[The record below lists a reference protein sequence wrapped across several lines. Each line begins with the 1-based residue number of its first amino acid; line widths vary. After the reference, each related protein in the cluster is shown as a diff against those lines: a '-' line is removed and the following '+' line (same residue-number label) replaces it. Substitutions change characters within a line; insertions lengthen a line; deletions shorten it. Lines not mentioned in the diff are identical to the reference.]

1 MAFVLLKDED
11 GKDFICHSAN
21 IASISAGASDVV
33 IEVHKG
39 ATVKT
44 DRSQQSHLQQHFR
57 ISADR
62 KAPDAA
68 ALQLAGDIAAADRD
82 GKNLDLRHR
91 APPALVKQ
99 PYDPGYGW

>member
-11 GKDFICHSAN
+11 GQDFICHSAN
-21 IASISAGASDVV
+21 IASITAGASDVV

-44 DRSQQSHLQQHFR
+44 DRSLQSHLQQQFR
-57 ISADR
+57 ISAER
-62 KAPDAA
+62 KTPESA
-68 ALQLAGDIAAADRD
+68 ALQLAGEIAAADRD

-91 APPALVKQ
+91 APPTLTKN